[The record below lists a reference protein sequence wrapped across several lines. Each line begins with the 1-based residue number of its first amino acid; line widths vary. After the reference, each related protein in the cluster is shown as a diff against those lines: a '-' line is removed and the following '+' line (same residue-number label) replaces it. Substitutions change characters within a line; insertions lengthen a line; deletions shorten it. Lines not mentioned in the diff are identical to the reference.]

1 MTLHVWF
8 VFCVAYLVTT
18 LSPGPNVLLVIRNTL
33 RYGARGTLA
42 TLAGNLTAQLF
53 VIILVALGIGALVA
67 AMPMAFLAMKLIGA
81 AYLIYLGFVQL
92 LKRQPG
98 SSTVTPASVPRVSSS
113 KVFGE
118 ALLVSI
124 SNPKT
129 LIFFSA
135 FLPQFIEPGR
145 SLVVQFTTMY
155 LTIALIVVTVHCV
168 YCFSVSR
175 LSRRLSA
182 SRWVTAIKRASGA
195 LFIGLG
201 VKLLMARQA

>member
-1 MTLHVWF
+1 MALHVWF
-8 VFCVAYLVTT
+8 IFSVAYLITT

-42 TLAGNLTAQLF
+42 TLAGNLAAQLF
-53 VIILVALGIGALVA
+53 LIVLVALGVGALVA

-81 AYLIYLGFVQL
+81 AYLIYIGLVQL
-92 LKRQPG
+92 LRRQG
-98 SSTVTPASVPRVSSS
+98 LSSTAMQASLPRVSSP

-145 SLVVQFTTMY
+145 SLFTQFTVMY
-155 LTIALIVVTVHCV
+155 LTIALIVVTVHCM
-168 YCFSVSR
+168 YSLSLSR
-175 LSRRLSA
+175 LSKQLSA
-182 SRWVTAIKRASGA
+182 SRWVVAIKRASGA

>member
-98 SSTVTPASVPRVSSS
+98 SSTVTPASAPVSRRPRFLAKRCWYQSAIRKRLSSFPLSCRNSSS
-113 KVFGE
+113 RDGHW
-118 ALLVSI
+118 LYS
-124 SNPKT
+124 SPRCT
-129 LIFFSA
+129 
-135 FLPQFIEPGR
+135 
-145 SLVVQFTTMY
+145 
-155 LTIALIVVTVHCV
+155 
-168 YCFSVSR
+168 
-175 LSRRLSA
+175 
-182 SRWVTAIKRASGA
+182 
-195 LFIGLG
+195 
-201 VKLLMARQA
+201 